1 MCSLCF
7 RTLEKT
13 KTKIKLTSS
22 QIFLNTYPYTF
33 LKAYTFT
40 SLSFDYFIKQRLFVC
55 KLQEDNFV

>member
-7 RTLEKT
+7 HTFEKT

-22 QIFLNTYPYTF
+22 QIFHNTYPCTF

-40 SLSFDYFIKQRLFVC
+40 SLSFDYFTEHRLFVC
-55 KLQEDNFV
+55 KLQDKFV

>member
-7 RTLEKT
+7 YTFEKT

-22 QIFLNTYPYTF
+22 QIFHNTYPCTF

-40 SLSFDYFIKQRLFVC
+40 EHRLFVC
-55 KLQEDNFV
+55 KLQDKFV